1 VVLAAPTCV
10 RARRAGRAESAGS
23 LGPMD
28 DDDGGWS
35 MEVRA
40 PEARPIFERVNRA
53 IALVERLN
61 CLPYAEQD
69 AIRAAWAKLTD
80 TEVDPTF
87 RLIPPVYSDQG
98 VNIRVGRNVF
108 INHNC
113 TLNDIGGITIGDEVF
128 VGPRVSLI
136 TSGHPTDPAL
146 RRRQIVA
153 APIAIERGVWL
164 CTGATVL
171 HGVTVGED
179 SVVAAGAVVTRD
191 VPAGVVV
198 GGVPAR
204 VLRPVMAADRA

>member
-1 VVLAAPTCV
+1 
-10 RARRAGRAESAGS
+10 
-23 LGPMD
+23 MD
-28 DDDGGWS
+28 DGAGGWS

-40 PEARPIFERVNRA
+40 LEARPIFERVNRA
-53 IALVERLN
+53 IALAERLN
-61 CLPYAEQD
+61 CLPYADQD
-69 AIRAAWAKLTD
+69 AIRAVWAELTD

-128 VGPRVSLI
+128 IGPRVSLI
-136 TSGHPTDPAL
+136 TSGHPIDPAF

-204 VLRPVMAADRA
+204 VLRSVRPDDRA

>member
-1 VVLAAPTCV
+1 
-10 RARRAGRAESAGS
+10 
-23 LGPMD
+23 MD
-28 DDDGGWS
+28 
-35 MEVRA
+35 VRA

-53 IALVERLN
+53 IALTERLN
-61 CLPYAEQD
+61 RLPYADQD
-69 AIRAAWAKLTD
+69 AIRAAWAELTE

-98 VNIRVGRNVF
+98 VNIRLGRDVF
-108 INHNC
+108 VNQGCI
-113 TLNDIGGITIGDEVF
+113 LNDIGGITIGDEVF

-136 TSGHPTDPAL
+136 TSGHPIDPAF
-146 RRRQIVA
+146 RRSRIVA
-153 APIAIERGVWL
+153 APIAVERGVWL

-204 VLRPVMAADRA
+204 VLRSVRPDDR

>member
-1 VVLAAPTCV
+1 MGGCA
-10 RARRAGRAESAGS
+10 
-23 LGPMD
+23 
-28 DDDGGWS
+28 GGWS
-35 MEVRA
+35 IEVRA
-40 PEARPIFERVNRA
+40 PEARPIFERVDRA
-53 IALVERLN
+53 IALAERLN
-61 CLPYAEQD
+61 RLPYADQD
-69 AIRAAWAKLTD
+69 AIRAAWAELTD

-98 VNIRVGRNVF
+98 VNIRVGRDVF

-128 VGPRVSLI
+128 IGPRVSLI
-136 TSGHPTDPAL
+136 SSGHPIDPAL

-153 APIAIERGVWL
+153 APIVIERGVWL
-164 CTGATVL
+164 CAGATVL
-171 HGVTVGED
+171 HGTTVGED

-204 VLRPVMAADRA
+204 VLRSVRPEEVGAAQATERGERAVRACRPPR